1 MKKGDRGDWVSIL
14 VPNLDLMN
22 KGLRL
27 SAAFLRVKSLFN
39 VPNLDL
45 MNKGLRHWS
54 NALMNNNIVAKKFQT

>member
-1 MKKGDRGDWVSIL
+1 M

-27 SAAFLRVKSLFN
+27 KFFIVIENEDRIN

-45 MNKGLRHWS
+45 MNKGLR
-54 NALMNNNIVAKKFQT
+54 LP